1 MQVVSGNMWL
11 HLDCDITATR
21 NPHPLYVNVGLDAAP
36 QVLGDKK
43 RKPTLKCGSGEGCR
57 ARKTSDSPSRFAAD
71 KFRITCIMLSTHCV
85 GSSTEG

>member
-1 MQVVSGNMWL
+1 MQVISGNLRL

-43 RKPTLKCGSGEGCR
+43 TQANIEMWEWGRLHSSENVSVTFALSGG
-57 ARKTSDSPSRFAAD
+57 
-71 KFRITCIMLSTHCV
+71 
-85 GSSTEG
+85 